1 LKSKTNQLF
10 KNKIYIITHHISNHS
25 GIEIEARLENML
37 ENENETEE
45 VIENSLNA
53 LARTHFK
60 LDMTRKGLFEAARVR
75 LNP

>member
-1 LKSKTNQLF
+1 
-10 KNKIYIITHHISNHS
+10 
-25 GIEIEARLENML
+25 ML

-53 LARTHFK
+53 LARTHLK
-60 LDMTRKGLFEAARVR
+60 LDMARKGLFEAARVR